1 MLGMKD
7 LSATLPL
14 NPIHRAS
21 SLDHRHE
28 ASWRQEHFFFD
39 GRLSRLDDMLDR
51 GSMVALL
58 HHICRRVRR
67 WQQCVL
73 GHATCDQ
80 LLGLHLVLKRLTEP
94 KELSALDKEMRG
106 FSPPILVDVGVP
118 GTPSIEH
125 LFHRKWWCITT
136 PTPFRSW
143 PRVAAD
149 AYTAASIVVVP
160 LPWSV
165 MVVVAVIVYVACCY
179 HIRRIRIL
187 VAVSA
192 SFLPRDGV
200 ELILWVDVAVC

>member
-7 LSATLPL
+7 LSAMLPL

-28 ASWRQEHFFFD
+28 ALWRQERFFFD
-39 GRLSRLDDMLDR
+39 GRLSRLGDMLDR
-51 GSMVALL
+51 GGLVALL
-58 HHICRRVRR
+58 HHVCWRVRR
-67 WQQCVL
+67 WRQRVV
-73 GHATCDQ
+73 GHATYDQ

-106 FSPPILVDVGVP
+106 FSPPVLVDVGVP

-125 LFHRKWWCITT
+125 LFHQKWWCITT

-143 PRVAAD
+143 PRVVAD
-149 AYTAASIVVVP
+149 ASTAASVVVVP
-160 LPWSV
+160 LPWSI

-187 VAVSA
+187 IAVSA
-192 SFLPRDGV
+192 SFLP
-200 ELILWVDVAVC
+200 